1 MKFLNNLDL
10 QSNELQNAVIQNY
23 AGNPD
28 SNLSGTEGQIV
39 YSTTVDAVFINTDGS
54 TGWDRLATG
63 STAVLSVTAG
73 DSSIVVGGTSTAP
86 TIAHADTSSV
96 SDLSATART
105 YVDGITFD
113 TYGHVTG
120 ISTSS
125 ESVVNSDTT
134 YSISAVDS
142 GSDAIIRLTDSGS
155 GTDDVKLVAG
165 TNVTI
170 TPNGDDITIAS
181 ANDND
186 NDFVDGATFDTG
198 NGELTLSVSSQS
210 DVVVDLDGRYLTSQ
224 ADGFKTI
231 SVSGQD
237 DVVADSATD
246 TLTFVG
252 AGGATITTTA
262 ASDTITITTAN
273 DNDIDYVNAASFN
286 SSNGELTL
294 TGVGNAGATV
304 DLDGRYL
311 TSFSE
316 SDTLDSV
323 TGRGATTTN
332 AVTVGD
338 LTVNGDL
345 TVSGSHIV
353 TLAEEVRVED
363 SLFILNHGATG
374 SASEDAG
381 FLVERGSDSNVGLI
395 WEETNDVWSFIQT
408 TEIAD
413 DGDVT
418 IAAYTDIA
426 AKDAAFASVTTT
438 GQAIIGTVNAA
449 GADRDRFLVTASDG
463 TVEYRTGAQV
473 LSDIG
478 AGTGNGTMDDFV
490 ITDGTTATTIDD
502 GGTVTLEGT
511 GLVSV
516 ANVGGTFT
524 VSTTANNYSHPTQTA
539 INASGSGA
547 TVVDGV
553 TVNTLGHTT
562 AVSTRTLTLANLG
575 YTGATDA
582 NNYVLPAAT
591 ESVVG
596 GVELATTTEAS
607 AGTSSSLVV
616 TPAGLKSFVDDR
628 KFKASIGDGSTASI
642 AVTHNLGTTDVI
654 VQLFDVSS
662 GDTVYADVVRTSTNV
677 VTVDFGAA
685 PASNDIR
692 ILIQAI

>member
-28 SNLSGTEGQIV
+28 GNLSGTEGQIV
-39 YSTTVDAVFINTDGS
+39 YSTTVDAIFINTDSS

-63 STAVLSVTAG
+63 SSAVASVTAT
-73 DSSIVVGGTSTAP
+73 DSSIVVGGTATNP
-86 TIAHADTSSV
+86 TIGHADTSSV
-96 SDLSATART
+96 GDLTASSRT
-105 YVDGITFD
+105 YIDGITFD
-113 TYGHVTG
+113 TYGHVQT
-120 ISTSS
+120 ISTST
-125 ESVVNSDTT
+125 ESVTDTT
-134 YSISAVDS
+134 YDLSLEAGAVIRLSDGSANDDVTIAAAGGASLSQS
-142 GSDAIIRLTDSGS
+142 GSTL
-155 GTDDVKLVAG
+155 
-165 TNVTI
+165 TI
-170 TPNGDDITIAS
+170 TT

-186 NDFVDGATFDTG
+186 NDYVDAATWNAA
-198 NGELTLSVSSQS
+198 NGELTLSVSAQS
-210 DVVVDLDGRYLTSQ
+210 DVVVDLDGRYLTSFTESN
-224 ADGFKTI
+224 DYGTI
-231 SVSGQD
+231 AVSGQTSVTASSAGD
-237 DVVADSATD
+237 TVTYVA
-246 TLTFVG
+246 
-252 AGGATITTTA
+252 AGGMTITTGTDEVTF
-262 ASDTITITTAN
+262 SSAN
-273 DNDIDYVNAASFN
+273 DNDNDYVDGATFSG
-286 SSNGELTL
+286 GELTL
-294 TGVGNAGATV
+294 SVGGQSDVVV

-311 TSFSE
+311 QSFTE
-316 SDTLDSV
+316 ADTLDSV

-374 SASEDAG
+374 AASEDAG
-381 FLVERGSDSNVGLI
+381 FLVERGSDANVGLI
-395 WEETNDVWSFIQT
+395 WEETNNIWSFIST
-408 TEIAD
+408 SEVAD

-426 AKDAAFASVTTT
+426 AKDASLASMATT
-438 GQAIIGTVNAA
+438 GQVVIGTVNAA
-449 GADRDRFLVTASDG
+449 GADRDRFLVTATDG

-478 AGTGNGTMDDFV
+478 AGTGSGSMDDFTISDGSNTSTIADGDTLTITGTGV
-490 ITDGTTATTIDD
+490 ITATES
-502 GGTVTLEGT
+502 GGTVTI
-511 GLVSV
+511 S
-516 ANVGGTFT
+516 
-524 VSTTANNYSHPTQTA
+524 SSANNYSHPTQTA
-539 INASGSGA
+539 ISASGSGA

-562 AVSTRTLTLANLG
+562 AVSTRALTLANLG

-582 NNYVLPAAT
+582 NKYVLPNAST
-591 ESVVG
+591 TVTG

-607 AGTSSSLVV
+607 TGTDSSRAVTAAGV
-616 TPAGLKSFVDDR
+616 KKFVDDR
-628 KFKASIGDGSTASI
+628 KFKASIGDGSSTSI
-642 AVTHNLGTTDVI
+642 AVTHSLGTTDVI

-662 GDTVYADVVRTSTNV
+662 GDTVYADVVRTSTSV

-685 PASNDIR
+685 PATNDVR

>member
-28 SNLSGTEGQIV
+28 GTLTGTEGQIV
-39 YSTTVDAVFINTDGS
+39 YSTTVDAVFINTDSS
-54 TGWDRLATG
+54 TSWDRLATG
-63 STAVLSVTAG
+63 STAVLSVTAA

-96 SDLSATART
+96 GNLTATART

-113 TYGHVTG
+113 TYGHVTA
-120 ISTSS
+120 ISTSA
-125 ESVVNSDTT
+125 ETVTNTDTT
-134 YSISAVDS
+134 YGISAVDD
-142 GSDAIIRLTDSGS
+142 GNDAIIRLTDSS
-155 GTDDVKLVAG
+155 AGTDDITLVAG
-165 TNVTI
+165 TNITI
-170 TPNGDDITIAS
+170 TPSGDDITIAS

-186 NDFVDGATFDTG
+186 NDYVDGATFNSS
-198 NGELTLSVSSQS
+198 NGELTLSVSSQA

-273 DNDIDYVNAASFN
+273 DNDIDYINGASFD

-294 TGVGNAGATV
+294 SGIGNAGATI

-311 TSFSE
+311 TSYSE
-316 SDTLDSV
+316 TDTLDSV

-345 TVSGSHIV
+345 TVSGAHIV

-374 SASEDAG
+374 TASEDAG
-381 FLVERGSDSNVGLI
+381 FLVERGSDANVGLI
-395 WEETNDVWSFIQT
+395 WEETNNIWSFIET
-408 TEIAD
+408 SEVAD

-418 IAAYTDIA
+418 ISAYTDIA
-426 AKDAAFASVTTT
+426 AKDANFATVSTT
-438 GQAIIGTVNAA
+438 GQVVIGTV
-449 GADRDRFLVTASDG
+449 GASSTDYDRFLVTANDG

-478 AGTGNGTMDDFV
+478 AGTGDGTMDDFI
-490 ITDGTTATTIDD
+490 ITDGTTASTIGD
-502 GGTVTLEGT
+502 GGTVTLQGT

-575 YTGATDA
+575 YTGATNA
-582 NNYVLPAAT
+582 NNYVLPSAST
-591 ESVVG
+591 TVVG
-596 GVELATTTEAS
+596 GIEIATTTEAS
-607 AGTSSSLVV
+607 AGTDSSRAV
-616 TPAGLKSFVDDR
+616 TAAGVKKFVDDR
-628 KFKASIGDGSTASI
+628 KFKASIGDGSTTSI
-642 AVTHNLGTTDVI
+642 AVTHSLGTTDVI

-685 PASNDIR
+685 PASNDVR

>member
-28 SNLSGTEGQIV
+28 GALTGTEGQIV
-39 YSTTVDAVFINTDGS
+39 YSTTVDAIFINTDSS

-63 STAVLSVTAG
+63 SSAVASVTAG
-73 DSSIVVGGTSTAP
+73 DSSITVGGTATNP
-86 TIAHADTSSV
+86 TIAHSDTSSV
-96 SDLSATART
+96 GNLTATART

-113 TYGHVTG
+113 TYGHITA

-125 ESVVNSDTT
+125 ETVTNTDTT
-134 YSISAVDS
+134 YSISAVDD
-142 GSDAIIRLTDSGS
+142 GTDAIIRLTDSAA
-155 GTDDVKLVAG
+155 GTDDITLVAG
-165 TNVTI
+165 SNVTI
-170 TPNGDDITIAS
+170 TPSGDDITIAS

-186 NDFVDGATFDTG
+186 NDYVDAATFNSA

-210 DVVVDLDGRYLTSQ
+210 DVVVDLDGRYLTSFTES
-224 ADGFKTI
+224 DDYGTI
-231 SVSGQD
+231 AVSGQTS
-237 DVVADSATD
+237 VTASSAGD
-246 TLTFVG
+246 TVTFVG
-252 AGGATITTTA
+252 AGGMTITTGTDEVTFT
-262 ASDTITITTAN
+262 SAN
-273 DNDIDYVNAASFN
+273 DNDIDYVSGASFA
-286 SSNGELTL
+286 SGTLTL
-294 TGVGNAGATV
+294 TGVGNAGASV
-304 DLDGRYL
+304 SLDGRYL
-311 TSFSE
+311 QSYTE
-316 SDTLDSV
+316 TDTLDSV
-323 TGRGATTTN
+323 TSRGATTTN
-332 AVTVGD
+332 DVTVGA

-374 SASEDAG
+374 AASEDAG

-395 WEETNDVWSFIQT
+395 WEETNNIWSFIST
-408 TEIAD
+408 SEVAD

-426 AKDAAFASVTTT
+426 AANASLTSVTTT
-438 GQAIIGTVNAA
+438 GQAIIGTVNNAS
-449 GADRDRFLVTASDG
+449 ADPDKFVTLASDG
-463 TVEYRTGAQV
+463 TLEYRTGAEV
-473 LSDIG
+473 RADIG
-478 AGTGNGTMDDFV
+478 AGTGNGSMDDFT
-490 ITDGTTATTIDD
+490 ITDGTTATTVDD
-502 GGTVTLEGT
+502 GASVTLQGT

-582 NNYVLPAAT
+582 NKYVLPAAT
-591 ESVVG
+591 TSVVG
-596 GVELATTTEAS
+596 GVELASQSEAE
-607 AGTSSSLVV
+607 AGTSTSVV
-616 TPAGLKSFVDDR
+616 MTPDNVSEWFAAR
-628 KFKASIGDGSTASI
+628 RFKASIGNGTDTGFT
-642 AVTHNLGTTDVI
+642 VTHSLGTTDVI

-662 GDTVYADVVRTSTNV
+662 GETVYADVERSS
-677 VTVDFGAA
+677 VDAVEIAFGAA
-685 PASNDIR
+685 PALNDIR
-692 ILIQAI
+692 VLIMAF

>member
-1 MKFLNNLDL
+1 MKFLNNLNL
-10 QSNELQNAVIQNY
+10 QSNELQNAVIHNY

-28 SNLSGTEGQIV
+28 ATLTGTEGQIV
-39 YSTTVDAVFINTDGS
+39 YSTTVDAIFINTDGA
-54 TGWDRLATG
+54 TAWDRLATG
-63 STAVLSVTAG
+63 SSAVASVTAG
-73 DSSIVVGGTSTAP
+73 DSSITVGGTTTNP

-113 TYGHVTG
+113 TYGHVTA
-120 ISTSS
+120 ISTSA
-125 ESVVNSDTT
+125 ETVTNTNTT
-134 YSISAVDS
+134 YSMSAVDD
-142 GSDAIIRLTDSGS
+142 GADAIIRLTDSAAATS
-155 GTDDVKLVAG
+155 DVTLVAG
-165 TNVTI
+165 SNVTI
-170 TPNGDDITIAS
+170 TPSGSDITITT

-186 NDFVDGATFDTG
+186 NDFVDGATFNST
-198 NGELTLSVSSQS
+198 NGELTLSVSAQS
-210 DVVVDLDGRYLTSQ
+210 DVTVDLDGRYLTAE

-237 DVVADSATD
+237 NVVADSATD

-252 AGGATITTTA
+252 AGGATITTAA

-273 DNDIDYVNAASFN
+273 DNDIDYVNAGSFN
-286 SSNGELTL
+286 SANGELTL
-294 TGVGNAGATV
+294 TGVGNAGAVV

-311 TSFSE
+311 TSFTE
-316 SDTLDSV
+316 ADTLDTV

-353 TLAEEVRVED
+353 TLAEEVRVQD

-381 FLVERGSDSNVGLI
+381 FLVERGDDANVGLI
-395 WEETNDVWSFIQT
+395 WEETNNLWSFIQT
-408 TEIAD
+408 SEVAD

-418 IAAYTDIA
+418 IASYTDII
-426 AKDAAFASVTTT
+426 AKDAAFATVTTT
-438 GQAIIGTVNAA
+438 GQAVIGTVNAA
-449 GADRDRFLVTASDG
+449 GADRDRFLVTATDG

-473 LSDIG
+473 LADIG
-478 AGTGNGTMDDFV
+478 AGTGDGTMDDFV
-490 ITDGTTATTIDD
+490 ISDGTNTSTIADGNTLTISGTGLITATENA
-502 GGTVTLEGT
+502 GTVTI
-511 GLVSV
+511 
-516 ANVGGTFT
+516 
-524 VSTTANNYSHPTQTA
+524 STTANNYAHPTQTA
-539 INASGSGA
+539 INASGTGA

-562 AVSTRTLTLANLG
+562 AVSTRALTLANLG

-582 NNYVLPAAT
+582 NNYVLPDASAT
-591 ESVVG
+591 VVG
-596 GVELATTTEAS
+596 GVELATTSEAS
-607 AGTSSSLVV
+607 TGTDSTRAVTAAGVQQ
-616 TPAGLKSFVDDR
+616 FVDDR
-628 KFKASIGDGSTASI
+628 KYKASIGDASATSI
-642 AVTHNLGTTDVI
+642 AVTHSLGTTDVI
-654 VQLFDVSS
+654 VQLFDVST
-662 GDTVYADVVRTSTNV
+662 GDTVYADVVRTSTSV

-685 PASNDIR
+685 PALNDIR

>member
-28 SNLSGTEGQIV
+28 GALTGTEGQIV
-39 YSTTVDAVFINTDGS
+39 YSTTVDAIFINTDSS

-63 STAVLSVTAG
+63 SSAVASVTAG
-73 DSSIVVGGTSTAP
+73 DSSITVGGTATNP
-86 TIAHADTSSV
+86 TIAHSDTSSV
-96 SDLSATART
+96 GNLTATART

-113 TYGHVTG
+113 TYGHVTA

-125 ESVVNSDTT
+125 ETVTNTNTT
-134 YSISAVDS
+134 YSISAVDD
-142 GSDAIIRLTDSGS
+142 GTDAIIRLTDSAA
-155 GTDDVKLVAG
+155 GTDDITLVAG
-165 TNVTI
+165 SNVTI
-170 TPNGDDITIAS
+170 TPSGDDITIAS

-186 NDFVDGATFDTG
+186 NDYVDAATWNAA
-198 NGELTLSVSSQS
+198 NGELTLSVSTQS
-210 DVVVDLDGRYLTSQ
+210 DVVVDLDGRYLTSFTES
-224 ADGFKTI
+224 DDYGTI
-231 SVSGQD
+231 AVSGQTSVTASSAGD
-237 DVVADSATD
+237 TVTYVA
-246 TLTFVG
+246 
-252 AGGATITTTA
+252 AGGMTITTGTDEVTF
-262 ASDTITITTAN
+262 SSAN
-273 DNDIDYVNAASFN
+273 DNDNDYVDGATFSG
-286 SSNGELTL
+286 GELTL
-294 TGVGNAGATV
+294 SVGGQSDVVV

-311 TSFSE
+311 QSFTE
-316 SDTLDSV
+316 ADTLDSV

-381 FLVERGSDSNVGLI
+381 FLVERGSDANVGLI
-395 WEETNDVWSFIQT
+395 WEETNNIWSFIST
-408 TEIAD
+408 TEVAD

-426 AKDAAFASVTTT
+426 AKDASFASMATT
-438 GQAIIGTVNAA
+438 GQVVIGTVNNA
-449 GADRDRFLVTASDG
+449 GADRDRFLVTATDG

-478 AGTGNGTMDDFV
+478 AGTGSGSMDDFT
-490 ITDGTTATTIDD
+490 ISDGTNTSTIGD
-502 GGTVTLEGT
+502 GDTLTITGT
-511 GLVSV
+511 GLISV
-516 ANVGGTFT
+516 AESAGV
-524 VSTTANNYSHPTQTA
+524 VEISTTANNYSHPTQTA
-539 INASGSGA
+539 ISASGSGA

-562 AVSTRTLTLANLG
+562 AVSTRALTLANLG

-582 NNYVLPAAT
+582 NNYVLPNAST
-591 ESVVG
+591 TVTG

-607 AGTSSSLVV
+607 TGTDSSRAVTAAGV
-616 TPAGLKSFVDDR
+616 KKFVDDR
-628 KFKASIGDGSTASI
+628 KFKASIGDGTNTAYT
-642 AVTHNLGTTDVI
+642 VTHGLGTTDVI

-662 GDTVYADVVRTSTNV
+662 GETVYADVERSGVNAIEVS
-677 VTVDFGAA
+677 FGAA
-685 PASNDIR
+685 PTSNDVR
-692 ILIQAI
+692 VLIQAI